1 MDWFLY
7 DRALRHERVQPN
19 QIWLKIFE
27 ICALGKLSNAAQTKW
42 KPRRGVSLDEVRHKI
57 IVLK

>member
-1 MDWFLY
+1 MIGPSVMKEFNLTKF
-7 DRALRHERVQPN
+7 
-19 QIWLKIFE
+19 WLKIFE